1 MKQIL
6 TLIMLLTSLASYSQ
20 DTTGVMITLDEVIFL
35 DYKDELNV
43 TGVYPHNEVDLIFSV
58 AADEVLCLHFYDNK
72 NRYRTITST
81 WSDGYHS
88 HHVVDSRDKITCTK
102 TGYGALKVVISEP
115 RKNK

>member
-6 TLIMLLTSLASYSQ
+6 TLVMLLTSLASYSQ
-20 DTTGVMITLDEVIFL
+20 DTTSVMITLDEVIYL
-35 DYKDELNV
+35 DYKNELNV
-43 TGVYPHNEVDLIFSV
+43 LDQYNHNKELAISV
-58 AADEVLCLHFYDNK
+58 ASNEVLCLHFYDNK

-88 HHVVDSRDKITCTK
+88 HHVVSSRDKITCTR
-102 TGYGALKVVISEP
+102 TGYGALHVLISES

>member
-6 TLIMLLTSLASYSQ
+6 TIAFMLAASTAFTQ

-35 DYKDELNV
+35 DYKNELNV

-58 AADEVLCLHFYDNK
+58 TADEVLCLHLYDNK

-102 TGYGALKVVISEP
+102 TGYGALKVMISEP

>member
-6 TLIMLLTSLASYSQ
+6 TIAFMLAASASFAQ

-35 DYKDELNV
+35 DYKNELNV
-43 TGVYPHNEVDLIFSV
+43 TGVYPHNDVDLIFSV
-58 AADEVLCLHFYDNK
+58 SDDEVLCLHLYDK
-72 NRYRTITST
+72 KKRYRTITST

-88 HHVVDSRDKITCTK
+88 HHDVNSTDKITCSK
-102 TGYGALKVVISEP
+102 SGYGALKVQISDP